1 MFGFNRKK
9 IEIQP
14 EDEVT
19 LKPIFGI
26 EPGTYLAVVYV
37 LIILGLLF
45 LLLFYPGLTKP
56 GSQFTINTEPS
67 GAAIRIDDV
76 YQGTS
81 PCRIFIPQGQ
91 HRLTAVLPGFT
102 PEEQT
107 VTSGN
112 RVFASLLFPL
122 HTTLSLELKAE
133 DPIQPVLEGVK
144 SYAAWSFAGEPSA
157 TYQVPLVL
165 SEAMYRGAYQ
175 ASKSGHIDELKG
187 LLAAA
192 ARFAG
197 TTVALRDLS
206 RTQFFVHSGGLA
218 PSGLATL
225 SSLQDALAYLNENPA
240 ASRWL
245 AAALPSA
252 SAQLLTNSDWYKKNS
267 AASQNP
273 MANLNGEQVQLGS
286 RINIGPLQFQGI
298 HSGTSTF
305 YMAET
310 EVTQKAWDAFVA
322 EHPEWAKDKKEQ
334 LIAQGLVGP
343 DYLETPQDRAY
354 PSGAVPGISYYA
366 AKAFC
371 AWLDTKVPQSLRSA
385 KGVRFQIRLPTEKEW
400 YLASSNFGNKVFANI
415 LGGLW
420 EWCSTP
426 YVHIPELSAP
436 EKYINLIGSSE
447 FVVKGGSWANKT
459 QTIQPETRA
468 SLPPDSSSPFVGFRP
483 VFAIEDSHE

>member
-1 MFGFNRKK
+1 
-9 IEIQP
+9 
-14 EDEVT
+14 
-19 LKPIFGI
+19 
-26 EPGTYLAVVYV
+26 
-37 LIILGLLF
+37 
-45 LLLFYPGLTKP
+45 
-56 GSQFTINTEPS
+56 
-67 GAAIRIDDV
+67 
-76 YQGTS
+76 
-81 PCRIFIPQGQ
+81 
-91 HRLTAVLPGFT
+91 
-102 PEEQT
+102 
-107 VTSGN
+107 
-112 RVFASLLFPL
+112 
-122 HTTLSLELKAE
+122 
-133 DPIQPVLEGVK
+133 
-144 SYAAWSFAGEPSA
+144 
-157 TYQVPLVL
+157 
-165 SEAMYRGAYQ
+165 
-175 ASKSGHIDELKG
+175 
-187 LLAAA
+187 
-192 ARFAG
+192 
-197 TTVALRDLS
+197 
-206 RTQFFVHSGGLA
+206 
-218 PSGLATL
+218 
-225 SSLQDALAYLNENPA
+225 
-240 ASRWL
+240 
-245 AAALPSA
+245 
-252 SAQLLTNSDWYKKNS
+252 
-267 AASQNP
+267 
-273 MANLNGEQVQLGS
+273 
-286 RINIGPLQFQGI
+286 
-298 HSGTSTF
+298 
-305 YMAET
+305 MAET

-371 AWLDTKVPQSLRSA
+371 TWLDTKVPQSLRSA